1 MATAITEKNIDG
13 YSLLSF
19 TLTVVHLQISEG
31 FSTFLSHTYRDETRD
46 AYVMLIHMEWH
57 SDKTLNVHLCSVYD
71 DHSHDEY
78 EPTDKAT
85 SIVIN
90 TYFQAFALL

>member
-31 FSTFLSHTYRDETRD
+31 FSTFLSHTYRDKTRD
-46 AYVMLIHMEWH
+46 AYVMLIHG
-57 SDKTLNVHLCSVYD
+57 V
-71 DHSHDEY
+71 
-78 EPTDKAT
+78 A
-85 SIVIN
+85 
-90 TYFQAFALL
+90 Q